1 MRPIGEN
8 MEKLYLS
15 RRNITTLLQKLDSV
29 RDGEVSACTIIKN
42 EFAHPV
48 YPQTL
53 RRIAVVAIEGPD
65 QYLPGVSPRLHLS
78 RPALLSLLDQLDKQ
92 TPGAIQSDGMEVFA
106 VPDEKYYVD
115 RDEADAMPVGDLV
128 SAFIRSRG
136 KQR

>member
-1 MRPIGEN
+1 

-29 RDGEVSACTIIKN
+29 RDGAVSACTIIKN

-48 YPQTL
+48 YPQSL
-53 RRIAVVAIEGPD
+53 RRIAVVAIEEHD
-65 QYLPGVSPRLHLS
+65 RYLPGISPRLCLS
-78 RPALLSLLDQLDKQ
+78 RSALMLLQDHLDRQ
-92 TPGAIQSDGMEVFA
+92 TPGAIRIDDMEVFA

-115 RDEADAMPVGDLV
+115 RDESNAMPVGDLA

>member
-1 MRPIGEN
+1 

-29 RDGEVSACTIIKN
+29 RNGEISACTIIKN

-53 RRIAVVAIEGPD
+53 RRIAVVAVEEHD
-65 QYLPGVSPRLHLS
+65 RYLPGVSARLHLS
-78 RPALLSLLDQLDKQ
+78 RPALMLLRDHLG
-92 TPGAIQSDGMEVFA
+92 TPTPDVIHIDGMDVFA

-115 RDEADAMPVGDLV
+115 RDESNAMPVGDLA